1 METLTG
7 KHARAAMNGTLF
19 SACNPTPKTTVAG
32 AAAAGWT
39 GLGVCNPT
47 GSGIHIV
54 VHEFYY
60 SKYKVAD
67 VEGALGLATT
77 TDAGFAAEIVPKN
90 RLIGGAASKAYADS
104 AATIT
109 TAGNLIAWVANFSHE
124 GEDDDGYLP
133 SNGVIDLQG
142 ALVLPPGYSVITFT
156 DAVQTVVFTFG
167 FMWEEVQS
175 PFGS

>member
-19 SACNPTPKTTVAG
+19 SACNPTPKTTTVG
-32 AAAAGWT
+32 CAAAGWT
-39 GLGVCNPT
+39 GLGLCNPT
-47 GSGIHIV
+47 GSGIHII

-60 SKYKVAD
+60 SKYIVAD

-77 TDAGFAAEIVPKN
+77 TDAGFGSEIAAKN
-90 RLIGGAASKAYADS
+90 RLIGGAASSAYVDS
-104 AATIT
+104 AATLT
-109 TAGNLIAWVANFSHE
+109 TAGNLIAWVASIGVE
-124 GEDDDGYLP
+124 AAADDGYMA
-133 SNGVIDLQG
+133 SNGVIELQG
-142 ALVLPPGYSVITFT
+142 ALVLPPGYSVITCT
-156 DAVQTVVFTFG
+156 DAVQTSVFAFG

>member
-1 METLTG
+1 L
-7 KHARAAMNGTLF
+7 
-19 SACNPTPKTTVAG
+19 
-32 AAAAGWT
+32 
-39 GLGVCNPT
+39 GLCNPT

-60 SKYKVAD
+60 SKYVVAD

-77 TDAGFAAEIVPKN
+77 TDAGFAAEITAKN
-90 RLIGGAASKAYADS
+90 RLIGGAASKAYVDT

-109 TAGNLIAWVANFSHE
+109 TAGNLVAWVASWGHE
-124 GEDDDGYLP
+124 DEEADGY
-133 SNGVIDLQG
+133 NTTQGVYALDG
-142 ALVLPPGYSVITFT
+142 SLVLPPGKSVITYT
-156 DAVQTVVFTFG
+156 DAIQTSVFAFG